1 MEQQPAQTVY
11 ATKEACN
18 INSEALHM
26 CFIKCCCTCKLSV
39 LAIPPHLHQG
49 LASNLK
55 HCMGASQCSCSGAI
69 QPKRVKHSVR
79 HMPSCTPRSMPQVLD
94 GVTILFSALIP
105 LGQDPKTHNL
115 AQLGEQFGAKCVTQE
130 HPSVTHVVT
139 ANSGSAKAQWALA
152 NGKHLVSRHW
162 YAKDP
167 LIHRLHAFR

>member
-1 MEQQPAQTVY
+1 MLLHLPANCSGSTS
-11 ATKEACN
+11 T
-18 INSEALHM
+18 
-26 CFIKCCCTCKLSV
+26 
-39 LAIPPHLHQG
+39 
-49 LASNLK
+49 LASGIGFHLK
-55 HCMGASQCSCSGAI
+55 NCMGAPQCSYSSAK
-69 QPKRVKHSVR
+69 QPKRAKHSVR
-79 HMPSCTPRSMPQVLD
+79 RTPLCTPRSMLQVLA

-167 LIHRLHAFR
+167 LIHLLHAFR